1 VALEVRTYRDSD
13 RPAVVALWNTVF
25 GYEGAYNDPDV
36 SIRRK
41 LDAQPDLLFVADL
54 ADEVVGTIM
63 AGYDGHRGWIYSV
76 AVSPNHRRRGI
87 GSALM
92 QRAER
97 ALTELGAPKINL
109 QVRSNNSAVV
119 PFYQSLGF
127 RVEERISMGKVVD
140 DKESS

>member
-54 ADEVVGTIM
+54 AGEVVGTIM

-109 QVRSNNSAVV
+109 QVRGNNSAVV

-140 DKESS
+140 DAEGQ

>member
-1 VALEVRTYRDSD
+1 VGLQVRTYRDSD
-13 RPAVVALWNTVF
+13 RPEVVALWNTVF

-41 LDAQPDLLFVADL
+41 LNAQPDLLFVADL
-54 ADEVVGTIM
+54 DGHVVGTIM

-76 AVSPNHRRRGI
+76 AVSPNHRRRGV
-87 GSALM
+87 GSSLM
-92 QRAER
+92 QHAEQ

-109 QVRSNNSAVV
+109 QVRSSNSGVV

-127 RVEERISMGKVVD
+127 RVEERISMGKVVHEGD
-140 DKESS
+140 RG

>member
-1 VALEVRTYRDSD
+1 MALEVRTYRDSD

-41 LDAQPDLLFVADL
+41 LGSQPDLLFVADL
-54 ADEVVGTIM
+54 ASEVVGTIM

-87 GSALM
+87 GSALI
-92 QRAER
+92 QHAER

-109 QVRSNNSAVV
+109 QVRSSNAAVV

-140 DKESS
+140 EADG